1 MSGMVPGIQMLVHM
15 DNGKTS
21 RMQRLS
27 VLSGIPR
34 EGAEE
39 TPRVQVTGAVVEM
52 AGQQVLL
59 THRIASL
66 DGSIT
71 TLQVARVGVAGVRM
85 ECVCYTG
92 RSVHRETATSGR
104 LRAVVALERW
114 ERRR

>member
-1 MSGMVPGIQMLVHM
+1 VV
-15 DNGKTS
+15 
-21 RMQRLS
+21 
-27 VLSGIPR
+27 SGIPR
-34 EGAEE
+34 EGSEE

-59 THRIASL
+59 TRIVSL

-71 TLQVARVGVAGVRM
+71 TLRVARVVVAGMRM

-92 RSVHRETATSGR
+92 WSVHREPATSGR
-104 LRAVVALERW
+104 HQAVGALERW

>member
-21 RMQRLS
+21 RVQRLS

-59 THRIASL
+59 TRIASL

-71 TLQVARVGVAGVRM
+71 TLQVARVVVAGVRM